1 MWQWCGGSGAEGPA
15 AVHVRK
21 KKEEGGLW
29 ATAGER
35 ASEGRL
41 VAFQSEEGI
50 GEGERGQRSALATAV
65 SEVAARQSH
74 GAAWRPRKRPGKR
87 GSRSRRRM
95 G

>member
-1 MWQWCGGSGAEGPA
+1 
-15 AVHVRK
+15 
-21 KKEEGGLW
+21 
-29 ATAGER
+29 
-35 ASEGRL
+35 L

-87 GSRSRRRM
+87 GSLSRRRR